1 MREFLASRFTLIL
14 LAMLAGSFVTGLLLS
29 SYEGQHDEQML
40 RPVQKNIDRL
50 LSQVDAK
57 ASELVNRLA
66 VHSDV
71 HLITDIPY
79 VDFFLVKAGEIVR
92 WTGNE
97 HWPPVRYLADG
108 LPVKYLKSQA
118 GNYLYL
124 RYDVSDSMFLI
135 AAVPIRKNYR
145 IQNEYLQN
153 WDNPSL
159 VGSYRVQF
167 FEPTYPGGL
176 PIQYKGILLCK
187 VGFLSSHRTAGTAS
201 GVLSISAFS
210 LSILVF
216 SLLLFRLL
224 RYYITRPAVG
234 FLLLFCGVVGLRFL
248 MLEGGFPARYSS
260 SPLFDPKFFASSAFN
275 PNLGDLLFNSVSVT
289 ILCLYLFLTY
299 PRFEG
304 LFGLEKKPVWRV
316 VAFCFSATAVLFG
329 MLFPFVV
336 VQTIYNN
343 SAITLNISESITFNG
358 LRWVALGC
366 VLLSWLSVFMFAHVF
381 LRVLS
386 RENRVLHVTGFMLA
400 GVVLFVAINEFTG
413 QRYLV
418 PLITAL
424 VYVAVVVVFRLDRSL
439 GHFRYLTFGYFLFS
453 LFACSSVTYSAV
465 RWLSDHERVN
475 NQAQF
480 AAYLLERDNFG
491 EYLLD
496 EASRKIAA
504 DAFIQA
510 RISGPFISRDA
521 VRQKVRQ
528 FFLPGYFNKYK
539 IDLYLFSGTGEPLDE
554 AAQDNFST
562 WIGRFNTEASRTE
575 YPGIYFVSPRQGEG
589 GVRYLSVIRI
599 SRNDVTTG
607 LLVITLSMR
616 KVIPEN
622 VYPELLVDNR
632 FQRPYWWQDYSYAVF
647 QGQDILFSSGVYNYD
662 RFTAFGGAELFSKG
676 IAQDN
681 FHHVAREGDDGR
693 VAVVSARRPSL
704 IYQVADFSFLLICG
718 ITLLM
723 LFLLGLGCYNFLRGK
738 RVSLTARIQLILN
751 LSFFLPLIAVSV
763 ITLGLTSRSA
773 QQQLNEQYL
782 SKSRN
787 FANELML
794 QAPEGEALLQTVESQ
809 FLQQAKLANL
819 DANVFT
825 PEGHLVVTTQP
836 LIFEY
841 QLLAPVM
848 PPQAL
853 ARISSGERSFVLQE
867 HVGELKY
874 FVAYSALVGGASGKL
889 IGILAIPYFQSQHS
903 LESTQ
908 ITILSNILI
917 IFTGVFLLLLMISLV
932 ASNWLTQPL
941 SMISQKIGKVSL
953 TASNQPITWP
963 ADDEIGLLVRQY
975 NQMLTKLSESKLELE
990 RTQRERT
997 WREVAQQVAHEIKNP
1012 LTPMKLTLQQ
1022 LQRVTGKDQSD
1033 GFKKAI
1039 TSLLA
1044 QVDALDG
1051 IASSFS
1057 MFAKMPEPVIER
1069 INLVHLVEEVTGL
1082 HNQSGQISV
1091 ETRLTEAFTLA
1102 DKQLM
1107 GRIIS
1112 NLILNA
1118 LQAERSG
1125 EKITVKVTLEQK
1137 NENYL
1142 IIVAD
1147 NGSGIAEPIRDR
1159 IFQPHFSTKQSGSGL
1174 GLAIARQGMEQ
1185 MGGAIWFE
1193 SETGRGT
1200 RFYVQLPKK

>member
-1 MREFLASRFTLIL
+1 MREFLTSRFTVALFAL
-14 LAMLAGSFVTGLLLS
+14 MAGSFLAGLFFS
-29 SYEGQHDEQML
+29 SREEQHDEQL
-40 RPVQKNIDRL
+40 VRTVQQNIDRL
-50 LSQVDAK
+50 LSQVDAQ
-57 ASELVNRLA
+57 AHEFAERVA
-66 VHSDV
+66 VHPDA
-71 HLITDIPY
+71 HLSTAIPN
-79 VDFFLVKAGEIVR
+79 VDFFLVNAGEIVR

-97 HWPPVRYLADG
+97 HWPPIRYLAEG
-108 LPVKYLKSQA
+108 LPIKYLKSQA

-124 RYDVSDSMFLI
+124 KYDVSDEKYLI
-135 AAVPIRKNYR
+135 AVIPLRKSYR
-145 IQNEYLQN
+145 IQNDYLRD
-153 WDNPSL
+153 WDNPAV
-159 VGSYRVQF
+159 VGSYGIQF
-167 FEPTYPGGL
+167 FEPAYPQGL
-176 PIQYKGILLCK
+176 PIHYKGILLCK
-187 VGFLSSHRTAGTAS
+187 VGFLSSPRVAGAAD
-201 GVLSISAFS
+201 VLTISAFTVA
-210 LSILVF
+210 ILLF
-216 SLLLFRLL
+216 GLLLFRLL
-224 RYYITRPAVG
+224 RYHIRNPAVG
-234 FLLLFCGVVGLRFL
+234 FLLLSCGVVGLRLL
-248 MLEGGFPARYSS
+248 MLGSRFPARYVS
-260 SPLFDPKFFASSAFN
+260 SPLFDPKFFASSYFN

-304 LFGLEKKPVWRV
+304 LFRLEKKPVWRALV
-316 VAFCFSATAVLFG
+316 FCFSATAVLFG
-329 MLFPFVV
+329 VLFPFVV

-343 SAITLNISESITFNG
+343 SAITLNISESVTFTG

-366 VLLSWLSVFMFAHVF
+366 VLLSWLSAFMFVHIF
-381 LRVLS
+381 LRLLS
-386 RENRVLHVTGFMLA
+386 RVQVLHMAGFMLA
-400 GVVLFVAINEFTG
+400 GAMLFVVINEFTG
-413 QRYLV
+413 QRYL
-418 PLITAL
+418 PAL
-424 VYVAVVVVFRLDRSL
+424 VVALGYVGVVVALRLDRSL
-439 GHFRYLTFGYFLFS
+439 NQFRYITFGYILTAI
-453 LFACSSVTYSAV
+453 LACTSVSYIAV
-465 RWLSDHERVN
+465 RWLSLQERVH
-475 NQAQF
+475 NQIQF
-480 AAYLLERDNFG
+480 ASTFLLERDNFG

-496 EASRKIAA
+496 EASKKIAA

-510 RISGPFISRDA
+510 RLSGPFISRDA

-528 FFLPGYFNKYK
+528 IFLPGYFNKYK

-554 AAQDNFST
+554 AASDNFSA
-562 WIGRFNTEASRTE
+562 WIGRFNTEAARTE
-575 YPGIYFVSPRQGEG
+575 YPGIYFIAPRQGEG

-599 SRNDVTTG
+599 TRQDVTIG

-632 FQRPYWWQDYSYAVF
+632 FQRPYRSQAYSYAVF

-662 RFTAFGGAELFSKG
+662 RFTGFGNANLFTAG
-676 IAQDN
+676 IFHEG

-693 VAVVSARRPSL
+693 IAVVSAPKPSL
-704 IYQVADFSFLLICG
+704 MYQVADFSFLLICG

-723 LFLLGLGCYNFLRGK
+723 LFLLGLGGYNFLRGK
-738 RVSLTARIQLILN
+738 RFSLTARIQLLLN
-751 LSFFLPLIAVSV
+751 LSFFLPLIAVSI

-782 SKSRN
+782 TKSRN
-787 FANELML
+787 FASELTL
-794 QAPEGEALLQTVESQ
+794 NAPEQELLPSSFENQ

-825 PEGHLVVTTQP
+825 PDGHLVVTTQP

-841 QLLAPVM
+841 QLLAPVI
-848 PPQAL
+848 PPRAL
-853 ARISSGERSFVLQE
+853 ERITKGERSFVLQE

-889 IGILAIPYFQSQHS
+889 IGILAIPYFKSHHS
-903 LESTQ
+903 VEATQ
-908 ITILSNILI
+908 ITILANILI
-917 IFTGVFLLLLMISLV
+917 IFTGVFLLLLLISLV

-941 SMISQKIGKVSL
+941 SMISQKLGRVSL
-953 TASNQPITWP
+953 TTSNQPITWP

-1022 LQRVTGKDQSD
+1022 LQRVNENNQFE

-1039 TSLLA
+1039 ASLLA

-1057 MFAKMPEPVIER
+1057 MFAKMPEPVFEQVD
-1069 INLVHLVEEVTGL
+1069 LVQLLAEITNL
-1082 HNQSGQISV
+1082 HNQTGQVKV
-1091 ETRLTEAFTLA
+1091 ETRFTEAYTLA
-1102 DKQLM
+1102 DRQLL

-1142 IIVAD
+1142 IIVTD
-1147 NGSGIAEPIRDR
+1147 NGTGIPESIRER

-1185 MGGAIWFE
+1185 MGGAIGFE
-1193 SETGRGT
+1193 SEAGQGT
-1200 RFYVQLPKK
+1200 RFYVQLPKR